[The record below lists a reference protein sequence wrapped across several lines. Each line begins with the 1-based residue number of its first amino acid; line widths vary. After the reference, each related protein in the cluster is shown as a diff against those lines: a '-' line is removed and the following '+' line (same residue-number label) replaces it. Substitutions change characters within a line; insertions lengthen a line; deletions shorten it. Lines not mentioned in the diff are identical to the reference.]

1 MLKMIGRLLMGF
13 DFETTVRG
21 GMPVTVC
28 CTFGQ
33 SEPDVGIFYPEI
45 TDIWLE
51 VRGKRAVWLE
61 ERVTDAEWQQLHAEA
76 YDEDLQR

>member
-1 MLKMIGRLLMGF
+1 MDMHF
-13 DFETTVRG
+13 DTTVLEHHTEV
-21 GMPVTVC
+21 PVTVY

-45 TDIWLE
+45 TGIWLE
-51 VRGKRAVWLE
+51 VHGRRAEGLE
-61 ERVTDAEWQQLHAEA
+61 KRVTDAEWQQLYAEA

>member
-1 MLKMIGRLLMGF
+1 MDMHF
-13 DFETTVRG
+13 DTTGRG

-28 CTFGQ
+28 CVFGQ
-33 SEPDVGIFYPEI
+33 SEPDAGIFYPEI

-51 VRGKRAVWLE
+51 VRGRRAVWLE
-61 ERVTDAEWQQLHAEA
+61 KGVTDKEWERLHAEA

>member
-1 MLKMIGRLLMGF
+1 MGF

-21 GMPVTVC
+21 GMACHVVG
-28 CTFGQ
+28 TFGQ

-61 ERVTDAEWQQLHAEA
+61 KRVTDAEWQQLHAEA

>member
-1 MLKMIGRLLMGF
+1 MDIN
-13 DFETTVRG
+13 FETTVRG

-51 VRGKRAVWLE
+51 VRGRRAEWLE
-61 ERVTDAEWQQLHAEA
+61 KGVTDKEWERLHAEA
-76 YDEDLQR
+76 YDEDSQR